1 MKKLALIF
9 CFLFCDVLKAQ
20 YYPRWFL
27 FPGDV
32 QCQPAITIITQPPTF
47 YRDSAIAE
55 GFRMGCDLQARYAM
69 MQISGGQAFWATEAG
84 VHSMGAHYEVRYDT
98 TMADFYR
105 RRLTI
110 RNAYVDKQ
118 KTLVFISDSNCLLDD
133 KSLAKVRLDQIKQP
147 GWVERLPDDG
157 RYHYAVG
164 ASEEFYYETSS
175 WQTAEKNASMALARS
190 LHVTMQSLQKSTVIE
205 TQDIRNEEIN
215 VTLLNVEVV
224 ERWKDEKKKV
234 YYVLIRMKK

>member
-1 MKKLALIF
+1 M
-9 CFLFCDVLKAQ
+9 
-20 YYPRWFL
+20 
-27 FPGDV
+27 
-32 QCQPAITIITQPPTF
+32 ITIITQPPTF

-55 GFRMGCDLQARYAM
+55 GFLMGCNLQARYAM

-84 VHSMGAHYEVRYDT
+84 IHSMGAHYEIRYDT
-98 TMADFYR
+98 ALADYYR
-105 RRLTI
+105 RRLTV
-110 RNAYVDKQ
+110 RNAHIDKQ
-118 KTLVFISDSNCLLDD
+118 KTLVFIGDSNCFISGN
-133 KSLAKVRLDQIKQP
+133 SLTMLRLEQIKQP

-175 WQTAEKNASMALARS
+175 WQTAEKNAYMALARS
-190 LHVTMQSLQKSTVIE
+190 LHVTTQSLQKSTVIE

-215 VTLLNVEVV
+215 VTLSNLEVI
-224 ERWKDEKKKV
+224 ERWKDSKKKV